1 MSRFFYIYKKI
12 MTKKGLCY
20 FFIFLPL
27 CACLGQFKLTI
38 QVENIKIPKGQIL
51 LALYDSQENYDA
63 EKSPKHYIKKVA
75 VSTHNTAII
84 FEDLPPGYYAIK
96 AFHDANNNAKID
108 TNLIG
113 IPKEQYGFSNNV
125 MGRLGPPTFEQSR
138 FRVQGDTIH
147 QLRLR

>member
-1 MSRFFYIYKKI
+1 

-20 FFIFLPL
+20 FLIFLPL
-27 CACLGQFKLTI
+27 CTCMGQFKLTI

-63 EKSPKHYIKKVA
+63 EKSPKHYIKKVP
-75 VSTHNTAII
+75 VSTHSTAII

-113 IPKEQYGFSNNV
+113 FPKEQYGFSNNV

-138 FRVQGDTIH
+138 FRVQENTIH
-147 QLRLR
+147 LLRLR